1 MWDRKLS
8 VRGQTITAGGL
19 GSMLTHPDHRGK
31 GIASGLLADAER
43 YFQEIDYDIGLL
55 FTIIGAPFYATGC
68 VMRSRACRFIA
79 DT

>member
-43 YFQEIDYDIGLL
+43 YFQAIDYDIGLL